1 MPPHNWESPVER
13 SQREGPGSHGAQSMK
28 SDLEAPAVGD
38 FPHHINWALRL
49 NIIAGFFG
57 MFWISVPLGAPL
69 PLMMQGL
76 QASATQLGILSAS
89 WQIATIAQ
97 IPAAFLVERLR
108 RRKTSWVIVCLCHR
122 ILWATPA
129 VVPLLFPNQRDTWT
143 VMIITGLS
151 LSNFLANL
159 GTASWLSWM
168 ADLVPAEIAGRF
180 WAKRQSILSVALV
193 VSTILFGSILDA
205 HSPEHLLKGF
215 QWVFG
220 LCSVFG
226 VADVIIHSF
235 VREPEQPPRQTIN
248 GIGSRLNEPF
258 KTRGFGRLA
267 FVMGIWTC
275 AQSIVGYTLA
285 LPGFFSMVHLRQD
298 YGASHAQ
305 ASWIFCCAAFGA
317 LLLTP
322 RLGRW
327 IDSDGAPAVFV
338 RLIAVIPFTMLGWW
352 GAPKGMLALGNQ
364 EVPMAIVY
372 MAPVAMVQGGLL
384 AGALLCQ
391 FRLTQMA
398 TCAQGRT
405 VAMAIHWSGCGMGG
419 CIGAMLAGA
428 IQDRISL
435 SWFDFLQGSW
445 SAFDLLV
452 LISALICW
460 LFVLPFALS
469 LRSQSFTPKQ
479 RISILSQIKSAQTG

>member
-1 MPPHNWESPVER
+1 MPPRSWESPVVLLPRAALGRTVQGMNSKSEAAGVR
-13 SQREGPGSHGAQSMK
+13 KVSHQI
-28 SDLEAPAVGD
+28 DL
-38 FPHHINWALRL
+38 ALRL

-57 MFWISVPLGAPL
+57 MFWLSVPLGAPL

-89 WQIATIAQ
+89 WQIATLAQ

-108 RRKTSWVIVCLCHR
+108 RRKTAWVIACLCHR

-129 VVPLLFPNQRDTWT
+129 VVPMLLPNQHETWT

-180 WAKRQSILSVALV
+180 WAKRQSILSLALV
-193 VSTILFGSILDA
+193 VSTALFGLILDA
-205 HSPEHLLKGF
+205 HSPEELLKGF

-226 VADVIIHSF
+226 VADVVIHSF
-235 VREPEQPPRQTIN
+235 VSEPEQPPRQETSGIN
-248 GIGSRLNEPF
+248 SRLKEPF
-258 KTRGFGRLA
+258 KTQGFGRLA

-285 LPGFFSMVHLRQD
+285 LPGFFSMVHLRQE

-327 IDSDGAPAVFV
+327 IDSAGAPAVFI
-338 RLIAVIPFTMLGWW
+338 RLIAVIPLTMLGWW
-352 GAPKGMLALGNQ
+352 GAPKGMLILGNQ
-364 EVPMAIVY
+364 EIPIAVLY
-372 MAPVAMVQGGLL
+372 MGPVAMIQGGLL

-405 VAMAIHWSGCGMGG
+405 VAMAIHWSICGIGG
-419 CIGAMLAGA
+419 CAGAMLAGT
-428 IQDRISL
+428 IQDRIPL
-435 SWFDFLQGSW
+435 SWIKSLHGSW

-460 LFVLPFALS
+460 IFVLPFALG
-469 LRSQSFTPKQ
+469 LRSELFNSRQSSP
-479 RISILSQIKSAQTG
+479 ILSQMRSVRTR

>member
-1 MPPHNWESPVER
+1 
-13 SQREGPGSHGAQSMK
+13 MK
-28 SDLEAPAVGD
+28 SHSDAPFVGD
-38 FPHHINWALRL
+38 ISHQINWALRL

-57 MFWISVPLGAPL
+57 MFWLSVPLGAPL

-108 RRKTSWVIVCLCHR
+108 RRKTAWVIACLGHR

-129 VVPLLFPNQRDTWT
+129 VVPFLFPNQHEAWP
-143 VMIITGLS
+143 VMIISGLS
-151 LSNFLANL
+151 VSNLLANM

-168 ADLVPAEIAGRF
+168 ADLVPSEIAGRF
-180 WAKRQSILSVALV
+180 WAKRQAILSLALV

-205 HSPEHLLKGF
+205 HSPEHVLKGF

-220 LCSVFG
+220 LCAAFG
-226 VADVIIHSF
+226 VADVVIHSF
-235 VREPEQPPRQTIN
+235 VREPEQPPIHTTD
-248 GIGSRLNEPF
+248 GIRSRLKKPF
-258 KTRGFGRLA
+258 KTQGFGRLA

-275 AQSIVGYTLA
+275 AQSLVGYTLA
-285 LPGFFSMVHLRQD
+285 LPGFFSMVHLRRE

-327 IDSDGAPAVFV
+327 IDSEGAPAVFI
-338 RLIAVIPFTMLGWW
+338 RLIAVIPLTMLGWW
-352 GAPKGMLALGNQ
+352 GAPKEMLALQNQ
-364 EVPMAIVY
+364 EIPMAIFY
-372 MAPVAMVQGGLL
+372 MAPVAMIQGGLL

-405 VAMAIHWSGCGMGG
+405 VAMAIHWSLCGVGG
-419 CIGAMLAGA
+419 CIGAMLAGVL
-428 IQDRISL
+428 QDRIPL
-435 SWFDFLQGSW
+435 SVLESVRGSW

-460 LFVLPFALS
+460 LLVLPFAMR
-469 LRSQSFTPKQ
+469 LRSQFFIPQQT
-479 RISILSQIKSAQTG
+479 ISISSQIKSAPTG